1 MGLLVVFVFIFA
13 IGTTVLA
20 GGEDHTIAQAAC
32 TGMGSEKRYTA
43 AIPRERGGKSCQ
55 DICSSVTDMDEDND
69 YPGTKPYCIE
79 GILIYQKKGPKDTLN
94 TKWMNTWKYGAK
106 GCVQTK
112 WGPNFCCCSL

>member
-1 MGLLVVFVFIFA
+1 MAA

-55 DICSSVTDMDEDND
+55 DICSSVTDMDEETE
-69 YPGTKPYCIE
+69 YPGTYVIKVEQHLY
-79 GILIYQKKGPKDTLN
+79 K
-94 TKWMNTWKYGAK
+94 MH
-106 GCVQTK
+106 V
-112 WGPNFCCCSL
+112 